1 MERTPPSATI
11 MNQFVTN
18 QDQMTWS
25 AQANLK
31 TITYMLQL
39 QLQNRTVVVSNGY
52 KIRRLVKSTHPCLVK
67 RSPPHVASPTVEEV
81 IQTSIYHPRF
91 STRTTDIGRPVR
103 VLNILFAILGIRSLQ
118 HSTAQHSST
127 EVLSSSVVV
136 CVKRNTFS
144 SSDRNIAGNRVLL
157 YRVDRRSHD
166 AG

>member
-25 AQANLK
+25 AQASLK

-118 HSTAQHSST
+118 HSTAQQHSTFTLKEKLSPVGQDT
-127 EVLSSSVVV
+127 HIVLSLGLPQHTN
-136 CVKRNTFS
+136 CFLAANP
-144 SSDRNIAGNRVLL
+144 GE
-157 YRVDRRSHD
+157 
-166 AG
+166 